1 MKKIILFVS
10 LVLIL
15 AGCSN
20 PSLQTPVQGPAE
32 VLGLPV
38 AQIDPSMTDAEL
50 KADSAI
56 NYGYAI
62 VRVQPGFDENQ
73 FAKLGFTVKGSFTLK
88 NGAVYYRLYKDSMV
102 AKAIYSLRTTKGVLY
117 AEPELLSE
125 RVLPVVGRQSMED
138 VTLFSK
144 KNDNT
149 VLGLEQGNLENDP
162 RGEAGDYALAITQ
175 ALDSYKPVAEGGNG
189 YGTNTVY
196 VAVIDTGIN
205 MTHEDFYD
213 AWNNLIVEYAKS
225 AFNKNQ
231 DNTFTWVGDGNP
243 FVVVPQGENW
253 DDEAHGTHVAG
264 TIAAVG
270 NNGKGIAGVAWK
282 NVKLIS
288 YKCFA
293 NADSGSGADWS
304 IYGALGDLADWV
316 KDQRQNHGLTQAT
329 IPVNMS
335 LGGSYA
341 GSFELEMINYAIE
354 NGVLPIVAMGN
365 DGQRV
370 TQFPAAYQGVVAVG
384 ATNGR
389 DEKVHFS
396 NTGHWISVSAP
407 GYDILSCGNGAD
419 YWTDPQW
426 SANDYQW
433 MSGTSMAT
441 PFVTGVVAYLL
452 SFNNTL
458 TPYQVKQVLELTADD
473 KGTPGFDESF
483 GHGRVNVLA
492 AATMVRTGIGLPAS
506 GSYYVTKKLVVTV
519 NNTSDNYHS
528 GLGDPYDKV
537 LLAQK
542 VYLYDANGKVVSVAM
557 TNATNGQAIFYGLP
571 AGTYT
576 VKTNFFNDAQAQN
589 VTINNSDDQTVTFN
603 YNKNIIYVC
612 TVKNTYYNSGN
623 DTTDTIIEVY
633 ADEALTNL
641 VGTIDQGYLDTLA
654 IELPSGTYYAKISP
668 YNSKYGN
675 YGIQIGF
682 TRITE
687 INLADGVR
695 DAVTDDSHEEDDDG
709 TQAAAKGALALDT
722 PFAANLQDAADVF
735 MFVVP

>member
-1 MKKIILFVS
+1 MKKYLFF
-10 LVLIL
+10 VLIVLTLMTACTNSLDRTNPVSQVPTLNKINPL
-15 AGCSN
+15 AS
-20 PSLQTPVQGPAE
+20 
-32 VLGLPV
+32 
-38 AQIDPSMTDAEL
+38 DAEL
-50 KADSAI
+50 MANEWV
-56 NYGYAI
+56 NYGYI
-62 VRVQPGFDENQ
+62 I
-73 FAKLGFTVKGSFTLK
+73 AKTDASTNPEVFKRLGLAVKGKLELD
-88 NGAVYYRLYKDSMV
+88 NGAVYYRLYRENKI
-102 AKAIYSLRTTKGVLY
+102 AKALHDLRGLTGVEYAQAELKSKLIEPVKGFQN
-117 AEPELLSE
+117 
-125 RVLPVVGRQSMED
+125 QSD
-138 VTLFSK
+138 VQYR
-144 KNDNT
+144 
-149 VLGLEQGNLENDP
+149 GLTGGNLEDDP
-162 RGEAGDYALAITQ
+162 KSAMNDYALAITK
-175 ALDSYKPVAEGGNG
+175 ALDSYKPVSEGGNG

-213 AWNNLIVEYAKS
+213 DQNNLIVEYAKS
-225 AFNKNQ
+225 AFTKNP
-231 DNTFTWVGDGNP
+231 DNTFTWVGDGKN
-243 FVVVPQGENW
+243 FVTIPQGENW
-253 DDEAHGTHVAG
+253 DDEAHGTHVSG

-270 NNGKGIAGVAWK
+270 DNGKGVAGVAWK

-316 KDQRQNHGLTQAT
+316 KANRASKMNGQVTV
-329 IPVNMS
+329 PVNMS

-370 TQFPAAYQGVVAVG
+370 TKFPAAYQGVVAVG

-407 GYDILSCGNGAD
+407 GYDILSCGNGGD
-419 YWTDPQW
+419 YWDDPNL
-426 SANDYQW
+426 SATDYQW

-441 PFVTGVVAYLL
+441 PFVTGVVAYML

-473 KGTPGFDESF
+473 KGTSGFDESF

-492 AATMVRTGIGLPAS
+492 AATKVRTGIDLPPS

-519 NNTSDNYHS
+519 NNNSNNYHS

-537 LLAQK
+537 LIDQK
-542 VYLYDANGKVVSVAM
+542 VYLYDANGKIVSIAM
-557 TNATNGQAIFYGLP
+557 TNGTNGQAAFYGLP
-571 AGTYT
+571 AGNYT
-576 VKTNFFNDAQAQN
+576 IKTSFFGDLQTRTVSVDNSADQN
-589 VTINNSDDQTVTFN
+589 ISID

-612 TVKNTYYNSGN
+612 TVKNNAYNGGA

-633 ADEALTNL
+633 SDDELTTL
-641 VGTIDQGYLDTLA
+641 VGSIDQGYLDTLA
-654 IELPSGTYYAKISP
+654 IELSAGTYYAKISP

-687 INLADGVR
+687 VNLQDGSR
-695 DAVTDDSHEEDDDG
+695 TAIEDDSHEEDDDG
-709 TQAAAKGALALDT
+709 ALATAKGALTLDT
-722 PFAANLQDAADVF
+722 PFAANLQDTADVF